1 MIDWSD
7 FIKCERGLLIAPAGH
22 GKTTAIADCL
32 LQCPKDSCQLILT
45 HTHAGIASL
54 RTKFRI
60 KNIPSNKYQLET
72 ITGFAQRYVLSILG
86 STELPNEEDKEY
98 FTIAISKCCNLMQSK
113 VVQAILKASFDGVFV
128 DEYQDCTIDQHNM
141 IMELAYNLPL
151 HLLGDPLQGIFS
163 FENKTLVDF
172 NRDLGLFSQ
181 FNLLNHPWRWEK
193 SNPFLGEYIL
203 ETRKQLEAG
212 HNIELKD
219 EPTKNINVVIV
230 PPNDDKYQIMVNI
243 IKQHSLEN
251 TLVLCPSYRES
262 NKYGKL
268 TTKGDI
274 NDRIKIKQRVDY
286 GNSFTIID
294 AIDSTEYYKC
304 AKDIDSLIK
313 RCTKGSKINMISK
326 LHSILKQLHLNIS
339 EVEKWID
346 EKSVKKRKGNNLSK
360 SLALKESCDYF
371 EANVSLDN
379 LKKLITLIVNLPSIK
394 KYHRLFYSS
403 IDKCFNL
410 AQTNN
415 ISMFEAM
422 KLLKT
427 RVRHQGRQI
436 NGKSFGTT
444 LLTKGLEFDTVILWN
459 AHKFEDA
466 KNFYVAISRACRKL
480 IIITEK
486 TTLSFN
492 DNNSN
497 RLQQSK

>member
-86 STELPNEEDKEY
+86 STELPKEEDKEY

-163 FENKTLVDF
+163 FENKPLVDF
-172 NRDLGLFSQ
+172 NRNLGLFSR

-193 SNPFLGEYIL
+193 SNPTLGQCIL
-203 ETRKQLEAG
+203 DIR
-212 HNIELKD
+212 
-219 EPTKNINVVIV
+219 
-230 PPNDDKYQIMVNI
+230 
-243 IKQHSLEN
+243 HSLERDETIELRN
-251 TLVLCPSYRES
+251 QPKDGFYVELCSSDDKDKYSRLGKIIKLHDCDNILIICPSYQITD
-262 NKYGKL
+262 KYGNKRL
-268 TTKGDI
+268 KGDLD
-274 NDRIKIKQRVDY
+274 DRIKNKQRVDY
-286 GNSFTIID
+286 ENKFSVID
-294 AIDSTEYYKC
+294 AIDSSEYYTC
-304 AKDIDSLIK
+304 AKKIDTFIQKCCQGSRINKIAWLFDIL
-313 RCTKGSKINMISK
+313 TE
-326 LHSILKQLHLNIS
+326 LHLNIS
-339 EVEKWID
+339 KIKKWINRS
-346 EKSVKKRKGNNLSK
+346 ENRFIPKIKGN
-360 SLALKESCDYF
+360 
-371 EANVSLDN
+371 
-379 LKKLITLIVNLPSIK
+379 ITLYERMVELFATFESDKTQISLRNVITFVVNLPEIK
-394 KYHRLFYSS
+394 IYHRHFYYT
-403 IDKCFNL
+403 IEKCFDI
-410 AQTNN
+410 AQANN
-415 ISMFEAM
+415 VSMFEAM
-422 KLLKT
+422 KILKA
-427 RVRHQGRQI
+427 RVRHQGRTI
-436 NGKSFGTT
+436 KGRCIGTT
-444 LLTKGLEFDTVILWN
+444 LLTKGLEFDTVIILDTN
-459 AHKFEDA
+459 KFEDA

-492 DNNSN
+492 DSN
-497 RLQQSK
+497 K